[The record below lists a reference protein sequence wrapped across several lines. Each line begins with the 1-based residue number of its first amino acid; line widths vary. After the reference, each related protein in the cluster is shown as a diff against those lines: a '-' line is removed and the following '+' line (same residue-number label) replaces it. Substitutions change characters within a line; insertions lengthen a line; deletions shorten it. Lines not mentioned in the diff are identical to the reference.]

1 MAGPLMRR
9 YFDGYLPMHAR
20 LMFEWP
26 AHLLEL
32 KQTNPRPQPGVQ
44 LMQDSSSAELD
55 ITFAGKLV
63 ANIDLSLPQ

>member
-1 MAGPLMRR
+1 
-9 YFDGYLPMHAR
+9 MHAR

-32 KQTNPRPQPGVQ
+32 KQTNPSPQPGVR
-44 LMQDSSSAELD
+44 LMQDSSTAELD